1 MPCGDAM
8 RFSLGRPSSESR
20 LAEGLIRYR
29 VNVAK
34 HTASLGDPDFLLDA
48 ITVQTVLVLQGGGAL
63 GAFEAGVV
71 KALECENIFPDI
83 MAGVSIGALNGAI
96 IAANPRH
103 ATEALESFWRELT
116 VIPPPLR
123 SKTSDAPPWRT
134 RF

>member
-29 VNVAK
+29 VNEAK

-63 GAFEAGVV
+63 GAVEAGVV
-71 KALECENIFPDI
+71 KALESENVFPDVV
-83 MAGVSIGALNGAI
+83 AGVSIGALNGAI

-103 ATEALESFWRELT
+103 ATE
-116 VIPPPLR
+116 
-123 SKTSDAPPWRT
+123 
-134 RF
+134 